1 MDQSRTY
8 SVELTKQ
15 SCDCPDWPR
24 VQLCKHVAA
33 VAYYFGNINEVVAT
47 VNAVPR
53 SIEPEPE
60 DPRDADADAATPKTA
75 QPTGGPDA
83 GSDASAASILENV
96 ISISRAFLSDRVPSS
111 PGTVRSLHVVESHL
125 TAVVRHTRSSE
136 SPLPDKE
143 AIPPNQHN
151 TWAET
156 AERMG
161 AQ

>member
-1 MDQSRTY
+1 M
-8 SVELTKQ
+8 
-15 SCDCPDWPR
+15 
-24 VQLCKHVAA
+24 
-33 VAYYFGNINEVVAT
+33 
-47 VNAVPR
+47 NAVPG
-53 SIEPEPE
+53 STQPEPE
-60 DPRDADADAATPKTA
+60 DPWDADVDAATPKMA

-96 ISISRAFLSDRVPSS
+96 ISVSRAFLSDCVPSS
-111 PGTVRSLHVVESHL
+111 PGTVHSLHIVESHL
-125 TAVVRHTRSSE
+125 TAVIQHSHSLE